1 MYCVWPPY
9 ILRPTTRLA
18 YCTVIFRTPCVIVI
32 TAAMTMIRN
41 NTNNTK
47 TIGFTWLEPGESNGL
62 GVISVVP
69 DHSHR
74 GGDHDYARRAED
86 HRAVCQARS
95 WSQNVRRPDAIHAFE
110 SELRGGNANHLRLG
124 AASLSRDDCPV

>member
-47 TIGFTWLEPGESNGL
+47 TIGFTWLEPVFAEPHQKKCAGRQGNHRHDSKCPAKVFDQRNSE
-62 GVISVVP
+62 VP
-69 DHSHR
+69 DYVSDPRQHR
-74 GGDHDYARRAED
+74 MIRFGM
-86 HRAVCQARS
+86 
-95 WSQNVRRPDAIHAFE
+95 
-110 SELRGGNANHLRLG
+110 LK
-124 AASLSRDDCPV
+124 